1 MSQVSD
7 SDLDRLLD
15 QIVTTLREDPIPEF
29 SDPLAA
35 AADRT
40 TQRPLGPPMPLS
52 LPRGRGTLRRWSL
65 IAAATA
71 TAVGLI
77 FFVSSYG
84 PNGESR
90 AAFAQVQEAVAKT
103 KSMSNRC
110 LDFHG
115 DRDPYVTTQTILVG
129 VGSRSEGPNGFV
141 SIRNQKA
148 RRSLWINNKTRT
160 AGIQELYPDPAGKG
174 RPDGFLEKL
183 RDLPASGAKNLG
195 TTVYDGKKVLK
206 FAWYA
211 DGDFVVFV
219 DTKTHLP
226 IRMELKID
234 WKTHL
239 PAGMELK
246 FKMRPPKNET
256 FREVITDYV
265 FDAPV
270 DESLFDIKIPA
281 GYAVTV
287 SEEPKD
293 RKPVDTSTWV
303 ASVTKGLG
311 PVPRGASKEQIL
323 AALGTPD
330 LIEPTYRG
338 PDLFTAPGHPA
349 AGAKEV
355 VFEDLDYSSLGFSIS
370 VSRTKGMTGFTCFG
384 RLQRFDSARDFLG
397 KTDGQIALGA
407 SIDDVVKAYGKPE
420 VKSRSREDML
430 HYFHKGWTFIFRD
443 GKLAWFS
450 VSEPL
455 SENIEVIDTG
465 DGGWLTGVKQKQKTP

>member
-15 QIVTTLREDPIPEF
+15 QIAMTLREDPIPEF

-35 AADRT
+35 AADGT
-40 TQRPLGPPMPLS
+40 TQRPLGPPIPLS
-52 LPRGRGTLRRWSL
+52 PPRSRRTLRRWSL

-90 AAFAQVQEAVAKT
+90 AAFALVQEAVAKT

-148 RRSLWINNKTRT
+148 HRSLWINNKTRT
-160 AGIQELYPDPAGKG
+160 AGIEELYPDPAGKG
-174 RPDGFLEKL
+174 GRDGVLEKL
-183 RDLPASGAKNLG
+183 RDLPASGAKDLG
-195 TTVYDGKKVLK
+195 TAVYDGKKVLK

-219 DTKTHLP
+219 DPNTHLP

-234 WKTHL
+234 RKTHL

-270 DESLFDIKIPA
+270 DESLFDIKVPA

-287 SEEPKD
+287 CEEPKN
-293 RKPVDTSTWV
+293 RQPVDTSTWV

-311 PVPRGASKEQIL
+311 PVPLGASKEKIL
-323 AALGTPD
+323 ATLGTPD
-330 LIEPTYRG
+330 LIEE
-338 PDLFTAPGHPA
+338 
-349 AGAKEV
+349 KSM
-355 VFEDLDYSSLGFSIS
+355 FEWLNYQSLGFVIG
-370 VSRTKGMTGFTCFG
+370 VSRKKGMTDFSCFG

-397 KTDGQIALGA
+397 KTDRQIGLGA
-407 SIDDVVKAYGKPE
+407 SMEDVVKAYGEPE
-420 VKSRSREDML
+420 VKTHLREDILRYL
-430 HYFHKGWTFIFRD
+430 HQGWTFTFRD
-443 GKLAWFS
+443 GKLASFD
-450 VSEPL
+450 VSELL
-455 SENIEVIDTG
+455 SEDIEVIDTG
-465 DGGWLTGVKQKQKTP
+465 DGGWLTGWKPKKKTQ

>member
-1 MSQVSD
+1 MSQISD

-15 QIVTTLREDPIPEF
+15 QIVTTLREEPIPDF
-29 SDPLAA
+29 SDPLATA
-35 AADRT
+35 AGGT
-40 TQRPLGPPMPLS
+40 TQSPLGPSIPVAR
-52 LPRGRGTLRRWSL
+52 PRSRRTLRRWL
-65 IAAATA
+65 MVAAATVA
-71 TAVGLI
+71 AVGLLL
-77 FFVSSYG
+77 FVSSYG

-90 AAFAQVQEAVAKT
+90 AAFAQVQEAVAKM

-148 RRSLWINNKTRT
+148 RRSLWINNKTHK
-160 AGIQELYPDPAGKG
+160 AGVQQLYPQPSDDRGGNPI
-174 RPDGFLEKL
+174 LEKL
-183 RDLPASGAKNLG
+183 RNLPASGAKELG
-195 TTVYDGKKVLK
+195 TAVYDGKKVLK

-219 DTKTHLP
+219 DPKTHLP

-234 WKTHL
+234 KG
-239 PAGMELK
+239 PG
-246 FKMRPPKNET
+246 RDET

-270 DESLFDIKIPA
+270 DESLFDIKVPA

-311 PVPRGASKEQIL
+311 PVPLGASKEKIL
-323 AALGTPD
+323 AIVGTPD

-338 PDLFTAPGHPA
+338 PDIFTAPGHPA

-370 VSRTKGMTGFTCFG
+370 VSSTKGMTGFTCFG
-384 RLQRFDSARDFLG
+384 RLQCFDSAARLLG
-397 KTDGQIALGA
+397 QDRRANRPGRVDRRCGEGLRQARGEVTLAGRNAALSSQRVDVHLPQRKTGLVQRVGTPL
-407 SIDDVVKAYGKPE
+407 
-420 VKSRSREDML
+420 RED
-430 HYFHKGWTFIFRD
+430 
-443 GKLAWFS
+443 
-450 VSEPL
+450 
-455 SENIEVIDTG
+455 
-465 DGGWLTGVKQKQKTP
+465 